1 MVGNSRTYIF
11 GAMMFQKVQLKRY
24 NRCFSTT
31 FIRTDSMNDLKNML
45 SQAANAKS
53 EPILEQPLKTQEK
66 MKYTNKGKEKTFDDY
81 QKNDRRYKNEK
92 ISFSKDRYNTNDKS
106 FKYDKFSKNDKYG
119 HGQRGKNDKYSKNNH
134 SRDRERLTF
143 LETGNDRDKDAAK
156 RIISEALKSN
166 RKGLVQLIKPN
177 SPVEI
182 LPVIKAFK
190 GLILKEKGLL
200 IVGHKNI
207 KEEDE
212 NKHGL
217 EVGDKMLIL
226 KVTEREQVIK
236 QYGDYLSELVV
247 EKLKLSNSGI
257 LEKQK
262 RGKKDDNK
270 GELKIVQIGWNISL
284 SDLKGQKKFEI
295 ENHLKKGDD
304 IEIVIDEKDI
314 LDKEN
319 ASQYVS
325 SGNESSADKLEIY
338 ANRRKQLSDV
348 EITMRNKMLNIINET
363 LRSIENLS
371 EANIGATKGY
381 IESRILIKVKGI
393 KRKEGEEKL
402 KKKELKALEKKQR
415 AEKIA
420 QRRAEKEKLLA
431 EQVQEI
437 RV

>member
-1 MVGNSRTYIF
+1 
-11 GAMMFQKVQLKRY
+11 
-24 NRCFSTT
+24 
-31 FIRTDSMNDLKNML
+31 MNDLKNML

-92 ISFSKDRYNTNDKS
+92 TSFSKDRYNTNDKS

-212 NKHGL
+212 NKYGL

-226 KVTEREQVIK
+226 KVTDREQVIK